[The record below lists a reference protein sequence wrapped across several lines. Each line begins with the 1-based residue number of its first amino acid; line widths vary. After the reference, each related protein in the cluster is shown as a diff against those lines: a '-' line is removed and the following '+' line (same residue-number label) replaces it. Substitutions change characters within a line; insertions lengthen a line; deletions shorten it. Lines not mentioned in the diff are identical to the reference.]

1 LLESGVNLEIIWINL
16 FKRNARS
23 LDENNMKS
31 LTRTII
37 GMMIMASLVA
47 TVMFITS
54 KSPVSF
60 AASSDLQNFMNMT
73 EDQRVQ
79 AAKNMTQKE
88 KDMIM
93 NQFSKQNSTVDENM
107 SQTTTPKETKPLMG
121 NFVDAGDG
129 FHKVEGVAKVVNLA
143 DGKTFLRL
151 ENLKATNGPD
161 LYVYL
166 STDKGVSDFVNLGRL
181 KGNIGNQNYEIPAGT
196 DLAKYDTVL
205 IWCKAFSTLF
215 GSAKLSS

>member
-1 LLESGVNLEIIWINL
+1 MKLFTTLL
-16 FKRNARS
+16 
-23 LDENNMKS
+23 
-31 LTRTII
+31 
-37 GMMIMASLVA
+37 GMMIIVSLALSFVL
-47 TVMFITS
+47 VTS
-54 KSPVSF
+54 KSQVSF
-60 AASSDLQNFMNMT
+60 AASSDPQDFMNMT
-73 EDQRVQ
+73 EDERFQ
-79 AAKNMTQKE
+79 AAANMSQEE
-88 KDMIM
+88 KQMIM
-93 NQFSKQNSTVDENM
+93 NEFSKQNSTIDENM
-107 SQTTTPKETKPLMG
+107 SETAISKETKPLMG
-121 NFVDAGDG
+121 NLVDAGDG
-129 FHKVEGVAKVVNLA
+129 FHKAEGVAKVVNLA